1 MAGEQGMVSAPTQ
14 QNGYA
19 GGNLNTG
26 VVGSPTRYSDIM
38 NGISPVGGKGGQG
51 DPLAGNAGYVPTN
64 YQSTLS
70 SQQAATNTS
79 LLGAQPGSAGWG
91 NDAGL
96 APSAPSTSGY
106 YTGGNNA
113 IFHDPNNYAPVSDQ
127 STYGGSGLSNDGY
140 GSYGDVGSGGSVSD
154 AMGASD
160 SLGNSMD
167 GFGDGLGDAGMGG
180 GGSGGK

>member
-1 MAGEQGMVSAPTQ
+1 MSGQQGMESALTQ

-70 SQQAATNTS
+70 SQQAAINTS
-79 LLGAQPGSAGWG
+79 PLGARPGSAGWG

-106 YTGGNNA
+106 YTGGNTA
-113 IFHDPNNYAPVSDQ
+113 IFHDPTNYAPVVDK
-127 STYGGSGLSNDGY
+127 STYSDGS
-140 GSYGDVGSGGSVSD
+140 SYGDYG
-154 AMGASD
+154 
-160 SLGNSMD
+160 GNSSQ
-167 GFGDGLGDAGMGG
+167 GGTQGGGQGDAGPQ
-180 GGSGGK
+180 